1 MDNLD
6 AFKQFVR
13 TKPNFMMLVQKGEYS
28 WQQLYEMYVLYG
40 ENHKIWQQLD
50 KKETSFSSTDLIN
63 MIKNI
68 DIDTLILGMQS
79 LEKLLDLFA
88 GYLENG
94 QSNG

>member
-13 TKPNFMMLVQKGEYS
+13 TKPNFTLLVQKGEYS

>member
-1 MDNLD
+1 MSNLD
-6 AFKQFVR
+6 EFKQFVR
-13 TKPNFMMLVQKGEYS
+13 TKPNFMTLVQKGEYS

-50 KKETSFSSTDLIN
+50 KKETSFSSVDLLN
-63 MIKNI
+63 LIKNI

-79 LEKLLDLFA
+79 IEKLLDLFA
-88 GYLENG
+88 SYLENG